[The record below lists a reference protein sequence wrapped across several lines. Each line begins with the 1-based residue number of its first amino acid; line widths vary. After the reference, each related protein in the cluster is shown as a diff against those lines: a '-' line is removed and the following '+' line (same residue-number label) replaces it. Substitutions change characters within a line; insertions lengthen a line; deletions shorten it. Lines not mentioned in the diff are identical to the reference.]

1 MKLLIFNYKLFIKY
15 RMFSRKEI
23 YYTLFLLIIYAV
35 GIVGI
40 SLPLHSDFVR
50 LTPLNLCVSLLVVL
64 LYQEKWS
71 KNLVFALLLSY
82 FIGWSAEAIGIKY
95 GQLFGDFYHY
105 GDAMGW
111 QVLQTPLTAGLLWVI
126 VSSGSTALCNFI
138 FKEKSWF
145 LKSVFGALVLV
156 ILDILIEPV
165 AAKLDFWQWQN
176 HIVPFQN
183 YVGWFIVG
191 FVQLLVYQL
200 FIPNLK
206 NKIAVVLL
214 FIQFI
219 FFGIFCIL

>member
-1 MKLLIFNYKLFIKY
+1 ML
-15 RMFSRKEI
+15 SRKEI

-40 SLPLHSDFVR
+40 ALPLHPDFVK
-50 LTPLNLCVSLLVVL
+50 LTPLNLCVSLLVVFF
-64 LYQEKWS
+64 YQEKWT

-126 VSSGSTALCNFI
+126 VSSGTAALCNYA

-145 LKSVFGALVLV
+145 WKSSFGALILV
-156 ILDILIEPV
+156 SLDILIEPV
-165 AAKLDFWQWQN
+165 AAKLDFWQWRNQ
-176 HIVPFQN
+176 IIPLQN
-183 YVGWFIVG
+183 YVGWFVVG
-191 FVQLLVYQL
+191 FTQLLVYQI
-200 FIPNLK
+200 FAPNFK

-214 FIQFI
+214 IIQFI
-219 FFGIFCIL
+219 FFGIFCFFVK